1 MISTNPG
8 YTHAT
13 RRRPTNGLRQSS
25 FMNTSETMG
34 DEKSWFAMRAI
45 FHREMA
51 AKRLLEAESVEHFI
65 PMRRQVRT
73 VCGRQVSRL
82 VPAIRNLIFVHAEP
96 ETVKRIKAR
105 ADYLQY
111 IPDAATGRMIVVPDD
126 QMRRF
131 IAVAG
136 TCDDHLLWLRPEE
149 VNWARGMRVRV
160 VGGPFC
166 GQEGVFVKVKGARD
180 RRVVVAVE
188 GVVAIAMA
196 TIHPDLLEP
205 IEGPAGR
212 SGRRPGSK

>member
-1 MISTNPG
+1 
-8 YTHAT
+8 
-13 RRRPTNGLRQSS
+13 
-25 FMNTSETMG
+25 MNTSETTG

-51 AKRLLEAESVEHFI
+51 AKRLLEAEGVEHFI
-65 PMRRQVRT
+65 PMRRQTQTFR
-73 VCGRQVSRL
+73 GRQVVRL
-82 VPAIRNLIFVHAEP
+82 VPAIRNLIFVHAEA
-96 ETVKRIKAR
+96 ETVKRVKAR

-136 TCDDHLLWLRPEE
+136 SYDDRLLWLRPEE
-149 VNWARGMRVRV
+149 VSWARGTRVRIT
-160 VGGPFC
+160 GGPFC
-166 GQEGVFVKVKGARD
+166 GQEGVLVKVKGARD

-205 IEGPAGR
+205 MEDSAGR
-212 SGRRPGSK
+212 CDRRPDSK